1 MQFQDL
7 NFYLNLGINERAFNG
22 EQLRKKLL
30 KLLEEQPQR
39 KASIEKKRVNS
50 GRSINGMTASHPL
63 KRIERNKSLTFNGKS
78 SMNLEHSKV
87 DDRNSTIDRQLTLD
101 SRNKRS
107 RKPSE
112 KSKSDFDLT
121 SLPMDQP
128 LFENLRLPPPQ
139 EFRDFAP
146 LPPDQFRDPPSLED
160 TGDVVEIEKVRKSE
174 NDEEDEDEE
183 EEEEEISEKP
193 LPAVNKSQQ
202 KPSVTPSLQSHT
214 HTNHQPVSQQN
225 SNQIIG
231 TPVMATSTLV
241 HPQAAIRTKPPQQI
255 IEAIDNPLYH
265 VYEIKRLSGPPRQF
279 CKSQSNN
286 ELLTMVRAASV
297 NDKLISHHN
306 HLKNQ
311 LSNPNSPAQTSDRS
325 DSIINGGGEERV
337 KNGPPMQ
344 LMEFEKCREEF
355 RKQINYSGSIYSDF
369 KAFASEMP
377 YFNIS
382 DEYRT
387 FSPAGVHLIVCV
399 HGLDG
404 NSADLRLVRTY
415 MELGMPGVHLEFL

>member
-1 MQFQDL
+1 M
-7 NFYLNLGINERAFNG
+7 
-22 EQLRKKLL
+22 RKKLL

-39 KASIEKKRVNS
+39 KASEKKRVNS
-50 GRSINGMTASHPL
+50 GRSINGMTASNPL

-101 SRNKRS
+101 SKNKRS

-128 LFENLRLPPPQ
+128 FENLRLPPPQ
-139 EFRDFAP
+139 EFRDGAP

-160 TGDVVEIEKVRKSE
+160 AGDVEEIEEVIEKKESE
-174 NDEEDEDEE
+174 EEDEDDDDDEE
-183 EEEEEISEKP
+183 MNKKP
-193 LPAVNKSQQ
+193 LPAVKSQQ
-202 KPSVTPSLQSHT
+202 KSSVSQQP
-214 HTNHQPVSQQN
+214 HQPASQQN
-225 SNQIIG
+225 SNQI
-231 TPVMATSTLV
+231 TSTTSI
-241 HPQAAIRTKPPQQI
+241 HPPQAIHMKPPQQI

-286 ELLTMVRAASV
+286 ELITMVRAASV

-311 LSNPNSPAQTSDRS
+311 FSKPNSPAQNSDRS
-325 DSIINGGGEERV
+325 DSINGEE
-337 KNGPPMQ
+337 KISPPMQ

-369 KAFASEMP
+369 KVLASEMP

-415 MELGMPGVHLEFL
+415 MELGLPGAHLEFL

>member
-1 MQFQDL
+1 
-7 NFYLNLGINERAFNG
+7 
-22 EQLRKKLL
+22 
-30 KLLEEQPQR
+30 
-39 KASIEKKRVNS
+39 
-50 GRSINGMTASHPL
+50 
-63 KRIERNKSLTFNGKS
+63 
-78 SMNLEHSKV
+78 MNLERSKV
-87 DDRNSTIDRQLTLD
+87 DDRNSTIDRQLTHD

-107 RKPSE
+107 RKPTE

-121 SLPMDQP
+121 TLPMDQP

-160 TGDVVEIEKVRKSE
+160 AGDVVEIEEIGAMNE
-174 NDEEDEDEE
+174 NNNENHDDDDEE
-183 EEEEEISEKP
+183 EEEEDEEISEKP
-193 LPAVNKSQQ
+193 MSAVNKSQQ
-202 KPSVTPSLQSHT
+202 KPSVTAIAPSLPSHT
-214 HTNHQPVSQQN
+214 HSHQPVSQQN
-225 SNQIIG
+225 SNQI
-231 TPVMATSTLV
+231 TATSVMATSTLV
-241 HPQAAIRTKPPQQI
+241 HPQAIRTKHPQQI

-325 DSIINGGGEERV
+325 DSIINGGVGCEERV

-369 KAFASEMP
+369 KSFASEMP

>member
-1 MQFQDL
+1 MRSGENEQDP
-7 NFYLNLGINERAFNG
+7 AFIG

-39 KASIEKKRVNS
+39 RASVDKKRVNS
-50 GRSINGMTASHPL
+50 GRSINGMTASHPS

-78 SMNLEHSKV
+78 STAEQKQLSARV

-101 SRNKRS
+101 SKSKRS

-121 SLPMDQP
+121 SLTMDQP
-128 LFENLRLPPPQ
+128 FEYLRLPPPQ
-139 EFRDFAP
+139 EFRDGAP
-146 LPPDQFRDPPSLED
+146 LPPDEFRDPPSL
-160 TGDVVEIEKVRKSE
+160 
-174 NDEEDEDEE
+174 NDDEDEI
-183 EEEEEISEKP
+183 EEINANEVRNDENYIDEDEPSTVGP
-193 LPAVNKSQQ
+193 KSQ
-202 KPSVTPSLQSHT
+202 KRKSSTTVISHS
-214 HTNHQPVSQQN
+214 HQPVSQQN
-225 SNQIIG
+225 SNQITSSSNHVT
-231 TPVMATSTLV
+231 TPAMVASQPIPLAI
-241 HPQAAIRTKPPQQI
+241 HPQAIHSKPQKI

-265 VYEIKRLSGPPRQF
+265 VYEIKRMPGPPRQF

-286 ELLTMVRAASV
+286 ELITMVRAASV

-311 LSNPNSPAQTSDRS
+311 LSNPNSPAQNSDRS
-325 DSIINGGGEERV
+325 DSINGEKGRE
-337 KNGPPMQ
+337 GPPMQ

-369 KAFASEMP
+369 KLFAGEMP

-415 MELGMPGVHLEFL
+415 LELGLPGAHLEFL

>member
-1 MQFQDL
+1 M
-7 NFYLNLGINERAFNG
+7 
-22 EQLRKKLL
+22 L

-39 KASIEKKRVNS
+39 KASIEKKRQNS
-50 GRSINGMTASHPL
+50 GGRSINGMTASHPL

-78 SMNLEHSKV
+78 SMISELKSKV
-87 DDRNSTIDRQLTLD
+87 DDRNSTIDRQLTHE
-101 SRNKRS
+101 NKRS

-128 LFENLRLPPPQ
+128 FENLRLPPPQ
-139 EFRDFAP
+139 EFRDGAP

-160 TGDVVEIEKVRKSE
+160 DGDEVEEVEENNERKNDKE
-174 NDEEDEDEE
+174 NNNNDDDEEEEEE
-183 EEEEEISEKP
+183 EEEEEISEKL
-193 LPAVNKSQQ
+193 LPTSKAQQ
-202 KPSVTPSLQSHT
+202 KPSVTATSHPLS
-214 HTNHQPVSQQN
+214 HVHQPVSQQN
-225 SNQIIG
+225 SNQITTSSSI
-231 TPVMATSTLV
+231 VATATTTSVL
-241 HPQAAIRTKPPQQI
+241 HPQAIYPIPKPPQQI

-265 VYEIKRLSGPPRQF
+265 VYEIKRMSGPPRQF
-279 CKSQSNN
+279 CKSQSSN
-286 ELLTMVRAASV
+286 ELITMVRAASV

-311 LSNPNSPAQTSDRS
+311 LSKPNSPAQNSDRS
-325 DSIINGGGEERV
+325 DSINNDEERV
-337 KNGPPMQ
+337 APPLQ

-369 KAFASEMP
+369 KSFASDMS

-415 MELGMPGVHLEFL
+415 LELGLPGAHLEFL

>member
-1 MQFQDL
+1 
-7 NFYLNLGINERAFNG
+7 
-22 EQLRKKLL
+22 
-30 KLLEEQPQR
+30 
-39 KASIEKKRVNS
+39 
-50 GRSINGMTASHPL
+50 MTASNPL

-78 SMNLEHSKV
+78 SMTMEQTTTTKV
-87 DDRNSTIDRQLTLD
+87 DSSTIDRQLTLD
-101 SRNKRS
+101 GKNKRS

-121 SLPMDQP
+121 SLPLDQA
-128 LFENLRLPPPQ
+128 FENLRLPPPQ
-139 EFRDFAP
+139 EFRDGAP

-160 TGDVVEIEKVRKSE
+160 AGDVVEEIDIEEIIVSE
-174 NDEEDEDEE
+174 LKNADDDDEEEEENDEE
-183 EEEEEISEKP
+183 EEEEIPPSKSAVIST
-193 LPAVNKSQQ
+193 QQ
-202 KPSVTPSLQSHT
+202 APPPTSHT
-214 HTNHQPVSQQN
+214 HQSVSQQN
-225 SNQIIG
+225 SNQITTAIQ
-231 TPVMATSTLV
+231 
-241 HPQAAIRTKPPQQI
+241 HPQAIQHPPQQI

-265 VYEIKRLSGPPRQF
+265 VYEFKRISGPPRQF
-279 CKSQSNN
+279 CKSQSSN
-286 ELLTMVRAASV
+286 ELITMVRAASV

-306 HLKNQ
+306 HHLKNQ
-311 LSNPNSPAQTSDRS
+311 LSKPNSPAQNSDRS
-325 DSIINGGGEERV
+325 DSTTNTANGEKV
-337 KNGPPMQ
+337 SPPMQ

-369 KAFASEMP
+369 KTLASEMP

-415 MELGMPGVHLEFL
+415 MELGLPGVHLEFL